1 MFRKIIYLSSILF
14 LITACADT
22 WSSVKRGLTG
32 QKQNSTD
39 EFLVEKKDPLVLP
52 PNFED
57 LPVPTDSGIEE
68 EGTEISSFEKTLSTT
83 IDEGS
88 DEGSSSNTTEES
100 ILNKIR
106 KR

>member
-57 LPVPTDSGIEE
+57 LPVPSDSQIEE
-68 EGTEISSFEKTLSTT
+68 ETEISSFEKTLSITT
-83 IDEGS
+83 GEEI
-88 DEGSSSNTTEES
+88 DEGSSSSTTEES